1 MSSLQNALSS
11 PRRNRLLLWLA
22 TAVLTAGVFVL
33 VAQIAGGSDKT
44 SLAPDKGF
52 RPTLP
57 VKTSP
62 LVNAQGVR
70 IKTFEQL
77 GHKIRSTIRMF
88 LATAVARKHLDQSW
102 AVIAPSMKA
111 GYTFKE
117 WAKATELPVVPYPG
131 VDVRRAEFYLEY
143 ASRKEILVDVGLSQ
157 LPSIVKGWTRPVA
170 FQLGLSPVGKGTD
183 KRWLVSYWMPRWT
196 PPVPVDKS

>member
-1 MSSLQNALSS
+1 MSSFQNALSS
-11 PRRNRLLLWLA
+11 PRRNRRLLWLS

-33 VAQIAGGSDKT
+33 VAQIAGQSDKT
-44 SLAPDKGF
+44 SLAPDRGF

-62 LVNAQGVR
+62 LVNAHGVR

-77 GHKIRSTIRMF
+77 DPKVRSTIRIF
-88 LATAVARKHLDQSW
+88 LATAVARKQLDQSW

-111 GYTFKE
+111 GYTLEE
-117 WAKATELPVVPYPG
+117 WTNATALPIVPYPG
-131 VDVRRAEFYLEY
+131 ADVRRAAFYLEY

-157 LPSIVKGWTRPVA
+157 LPSIVKRRTRPVA